1 MRTVPAVLIL
11 VLTRMSPVYANII
24 YFITVILIFTI
35 YIPSEQRVLPWDI
48 DIAGIAISSIVFFLY
63 NKNIFDRFEKRC
75 ARSSS
80 RVAAFAS
87 HHASLVNSSTII
99 AIGLYAIFIYAFD
112 LKVLLVSILPLVN
125 NTFIYNLIGIIP
137 FVGLLLIVWI
147 CAYTSY
153 QKFYHPGISLKAYLL
168 SHIKINAAVVLPWL
182 IISLILDVAAI
193 IAGDFNQAMENYP
206 LTSFIFYAT
215 LLGLM
220 AIFFPAL
227 LIKLWDCKPIP
238 AGDLRTR
245 LEDFCSRN
253 HFEYRDLLLWNLFNG
268 RLITAGVVGFVKRFR
283 YILISPVLLQILD
296 EDEIESVVA
305 HEIGHVKN
313 HHMIYYTFF
322 LLGYVV
328 VAYGVL
334 ELLTYEILSQDIFVS
349 MIVSGTTDVNSII
362 SLMLTL
368 VPLVFFIIYFRI
380 FFGYFSRNFER
391 QSDLHALK
399 LMGNGDGLVGSLEK
413 IARVSSQNRNA
424 HNWHHFGIAERIGFL
439 QRCEENPALIKS
451 HDRKISRMLSLAAM
465 LLIICGSLL
474 YGTDSQPLDRA
485 KLKFSQKILEQ
496 QVVKQPDNP
505 LYHFT
510 LGNIYYEEGNLK
522 QAEIQ
527 FKKAL
532 ALNPDDPEILNNL
545 AWLYATADMKELRK
559 PAEALKL
566 SQRAAQI
573 SPKPH
578 ILDTLG
584 ESYFINGRYEEA
596 VRALEAALS
605 AGTDN
610 SVYYAEQLKKF
621 RQYRDGERVNSS
633 PATEEAPQ
641 YEI

>member
-11 VLTRMSPVYANII
+11 VSTRMSSVYTNII

-35 YIPSEQRVLPWDI
+35 YVPPEQRVLPWDT
-48 DIAGIAISSIVFFLY
+48 DIAGIAILGIVFFLY
-63 NKNIFDRFEKRC
+63 NKIIFSRFEKRC

-80 RVAAFAS
+80 SVAFFAS
-87 HHASLVNSSTII
+87 QHAALVNSSTII
-99 AIGLYAIFIYAFD
+99 AIGVYAVFVYAFD
-112 LKVLLVSILPLVN
+112 LKVLLASIPFLVN
-125 NTFIYNLIGIIP
+125 SSLLYNLTGIIP

-147 CAYTSY
+147 CAYASY
-153 QKFYHPGISLKAYLL
+153 QKFYHPGISLKAYLF
-168 SHIKINAAVVLPWL
+168 SHIKINAAVVLPWM
-182 IISLILDVAAI
+182 IISLILEVAAI
-193 IAGDFNQAMENYP
+193 IAGDFTQTMGNYP
-206 LTSFIFYAT
+206 LASFAIFAA

-238 AGDLRTR
+238 AGYLRTR
-245 LEDFCSRN
+245 LEDFCRSH
-253 HFEYRDLLLWNLFNG
+253 HFTCRDILLWNLFDG
-268 RLITAGVVGFVKRFR
+268 KLITAGVVGFVTRFR

-296 EDEIESVVA
+296 EKEVESVVA

-334 ELLTYEILSQDIFVS
+334 ELLAYEMLSQSIFVS
-349 MIVSGTTDVNSII
+349 MIVSGATDVNSIV
-362 SLMLTL
+362 SLLLTL
-368 VPLVFFIIYFRI
+368 VPLGFFIIYFRM

-399 LMGNGDGLVGSLEK
+399 LMGTGDGIVNALEK

-424 HNWHHFGIAERIGFL
+424 PNWHHFGIAERIGFL

-451 HDRKISRMLSLAAM
+451 HDRKIARMLSCAAM
-465 LLIICGSLL
+465 LLIISGALL

-485 KLKFSQKILEQ
+485 KLKFSRKILEQ
-496 QVVKQPDNP
+496 QVEKQPDNP

-510 LGNIYYEEGNLK
+510 LGNIYYEEGHLAK
-522 QAEIQ
+522 AEAQ

-532 ALNPDDPEILNNL
+532 ALNPEDPEILNNL

-566 SQRAAQI
+566 SQKAARI

-584 ESYFINGRYEEA
+584 ESYFVNGRYEEA
-596 VRALEAALS
+596 VRALEAAVS

-610 SVYYAEQLKKF
+610 PVYYAEQLKKF
-621 RQYRDGERVNSS
+621 RQYRDGEKANSS
-633 PATEEAPQ
+633 SETEAVQ
-641 YEI
+641 KYEI